1 MVTGYGG
8 PDARVDADKE
18 DAQAGPDAVLQPQL
32 RPFWFNNSAF
42 RFHFDLRNPAL
53 VFSSSARTS
62 LGPFCVINAV
72 CSRAKNACS
81 LTINRKKCSR
91 PNLTDQAHS

>member
-32 RPFWFNNSAF
+32 RPLWLNNSAF
-42 RFHFDLRNPAL
+42 RFHIDLRYPAL
-53 VFSSSARTS
+53 VFSST
-62 LGPFCVINAV
+62 P
-72 CSRAKNACS
+72 KNARS
-81 LTINRKKCSR
+81 LTMNRKNVR
-91 PNLTDQAHS
+91 VQT

>member
-32 RPFWFNNSAF
+32 RPLWFNNSAF
-42 RFHFDLRNPAL
+42 RFHIDLRYPAL
-53 VFSSSARTS
+53 VFSSSVRTS
-62 LGPFCVINAV
+62 LGPFCVIRV
-72 CSRAKNACS
+72 QRRLRAASKV
-81 LTINRKKCSR
+81 RKSGGLFPPQKC
-91 PNLTDQAHS
+91 P